1 VTLLVRSSVVLQSA
15 IWVVFWNDA
24 RAGTISALLAGSF
37 FSLLTGCATQPAVDV
52 YLVNIK
58 PLPSTLFE
66 QRAEIDLRFQ
76 NLGDQPIRA
85 SGVNISLTVNG
96 KKLAQGVSRG
106 NFTIPPLSEST
117 TSVTV
122 SSGLFDTIRQ
132 LLAIPERESFSYIL
146 KGKIYADGL
155 DRRFR
160 RSGELHKT
168 DLRALAPGQSRHE

>member
-1 VTLLVRSSVVLQSA
+1 MIATTFRRCT
-15 IWVVFWNDA
+15 
-24 RAGTISALLAGSF
+24 RAGTISALLAGSMCTLF
-37 FSLLTGCATQPAVDV
+37 TGCASQSAVDV

-76 NLGDQPIRA
+76 NLGDRPIRA
-85 SGVNISLTVNG
+85 SGVTLSLIVND
-96 KKLAQGVSRG
+96 KKLAQGVARG

-132 LLAIPERESFSYIL
+132 LLAIPERESFSYTL
-146 KGKIYADGL
+146 KGMIYADGL

-160 RSGELHKT
+160 KSGELQKT
-168 DLRALAPGQSRHE
+168 DLRALAPGRPPQE